1 MFGNKGFFGSSGSV
15 QGALWW
21 TLCRDYMGAL
31 RNNHSDLCFSYHRAG
46 GALQGSLS
54 SFAIPNTLEA

>member
-21 TLCRDYMGAL
+21 TLCRDFLGAL
-31 RNNHSDLCFSYHRAG
+31 RNNHSDLCFSYHRPVG
-46 GALQGSLS
+46 LYRVRCGVLQY
-54 SFAIPNTLEA
+54 PTH